1 MPQAVTFPMPFV
13 SACNPDRDAA
23 RMRNLDWART
33 FRLVTSEAD
42 ERRYHAWD
50 ITDLT
55 CRWLPRARG
64 PNLDLGID
72 SIFMGTVIEEAFDD
86 APGLSPD
93 DVRDA
98 CAPLLEILQPEKG
111 PSPTGILA
119 TALADV
125 WERTCR
131 GASLEWRTRAARN
144 WRGYIE
150 AFAEE
155 ARRRLSPV
163 PQTRESY
170 LDLRRQ
176 SGYVYVMTDLTEKA
190 NGFEVSER
198 AMRLPGVQRL
208 LVLTADLID
217 TMNDV
222 CSAEREAAR
231 GDVHNLVLLMKAL
244 HGLSHED
251 AMAEAQDSMRR
262 WCEEFRRIEAS
273 LPAAC
278 VEHTLTRAETDD
290 LLHLVHGLKEGIG
303 GHPDWY
309 RDTMRYGRSM

>member
-13 SACNPDRDAA
+13 SVCNPDRDAA
-23 RMRNLDWART
+23 RIRNLDWARR
-33 FRLVTSEAD
+33 FQLVTCEAD
-42 ERRYHAWD
+42 ESRYHAWD

-55 CRWLPRARG
+55 CRWLPRAQG
-64 PNLDLGID
+64 PNLDLSID

-86 APGLSPD
+86 APGMSPED
-93 DVRDA
+93 IRGA
-98 CAPLLEILQPEKG
+98 CAPLLAVLQPEKWPA
-111 PSPTGILA
+111 PSGILA

-125 WERTCR
+125 WERTCL
-131 GASLEWRTRAARN
+131 GASLEWRMRAARN
-144 WRGYIE
+144 WKGYIE

-155 ARRRLSPV
+155 ARRRLNPV

-170 LDLRRQ
+170 LELRRQ
-176 SGYVYVMTDLTEKA
+176 SGFVYVMTDLTEKA

-198 AMRLPGVQRL
+198 AIQLPSVRRL

-231 GDVHNLVLLMKAL
+231 GDVHNLVLIMQAL
-244 HGLSHED
+244 HGLSREE
-251 AMAEAQDSMRR
+251 AMSEAQVCMWR
-262 WCEEFRRIEAS
+262 WCEEFSQVEAR
-273 LPAAC
+273 LPEDCA
-278 VEHTLTRAETDD
+278 EHSLTRAETEV
-290 LLHLVHGLKEGIG
+290 LRHLIRGLKEGIG

-309 RDTMRYGRSM
+309 RDTSRYGLSM